1 MNWPDRRPSSRR
13 ARCPSLRVFS
23 GPDLGTVTTVEAILD
38 SLLERLAERNSDFY
52 ELVDGR
58 LIRR

>member
-1 MNWPDRRPSSRR
+1 
-13 ARCPSLRVFS
+13 VFS